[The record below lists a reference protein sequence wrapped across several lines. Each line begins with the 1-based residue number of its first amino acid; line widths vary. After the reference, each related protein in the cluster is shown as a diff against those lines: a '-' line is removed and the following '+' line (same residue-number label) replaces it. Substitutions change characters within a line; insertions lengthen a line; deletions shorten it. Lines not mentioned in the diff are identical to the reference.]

1 MKVCRGEH
9 QHEKEETKNYYTLKL
24 CVTVK
29 KSDHEIKTILQ
40 DAAILLKMNMRAEF
54 QKAELIN
61 RQVLIHFNGTPPKM
75 LHRA

>member
-1 MKVCRGEH
+1 MVVNGNKDES
-9 QHEKEETKNYYTLKL
+9 KNFYMLKL

-61 RQVLIHFNGTPPKM
+61 R
-75 LHRA
+75 